1 MYSAVQHSSTTA
13 EVAGPSQPVFLSF
26 FFAATYITELQYKTM
41 LRREG
46 ADTLNV
52 YMCDLRQG
60 QGMWGYTY
68 LPTALKDW
76 PEYDG
81 LVISNPFTKPDG
93 HTYVARKSTKL
104 QESPCGAHSCD

>member
-1 MYSAVQHSSTTA
+1 
-13 EVAGPSQPVFLSF
+13 
-26 FFAATYITELQYKTM
+26 M